1 MTVGVRSLKCAM
13 TTPDHIAIDDTRNWL
28 ERAVI
33 GLNLCPFAKS
43 VHVKGQIHYAVSQAT
58 TAEDF
63 LQDLLRELK
72 DLAES
77 DPAARD
83 TTLLIA
89 PHCLA
94 DFLDF
99 NDFLALADQ
108 ALDDLGLDGVLQ
120 IANLHPDYQFAG
132 TRADDITN
140 YTNRSPYPTLHLLRE
155 DSIDRAV
162 DAFPQ
167 AETIFQRNM
176 ETMERLGPEGW
187 DALKVGR
194 SQACPHHA
202 VGSATGGQSE
212 PDKKIK

>member
-1 MTVGVRSLKCAM
+1 MP
-13 TTPDHIAIDDTRNWL
+13 TPDNIAIDDTRIWL

-43 VHVKGQIHYAVSQAT
+43 VHVKGQNHYAVSQAT
-58 TAEDF
+58 NAEDF
-63 LQDLLRELK
+63 LQDLVRELN
-72 DLAES
+72 DLA
-77 DPAARD
+77 AAEPSTRD

-89 PHCLA
+89 PQCLA

-108 ALDDLGLDGVLQ
+108 ALLDLDLDGVLQ

-155 DSIDRAV
+155 ESIDRAV
-162 DAFPQ
+162 EALPQ
-167 AETIFQRNM
+167 AETIFQKNM
-176 ETMERLGPEGW
+176 ETMEHLGSEGW

-194 SQACPHHA
+194 SQGCPHRA
-202 VGSATGGQSE
+202 LASETGLQSDQHKN
-212 PDKKIK
+212 PK